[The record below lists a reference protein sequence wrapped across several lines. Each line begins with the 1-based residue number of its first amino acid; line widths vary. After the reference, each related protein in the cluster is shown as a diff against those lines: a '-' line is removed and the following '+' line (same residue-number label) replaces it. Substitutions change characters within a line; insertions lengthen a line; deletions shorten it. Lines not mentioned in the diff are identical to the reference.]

1 MSRLAIFN
9 ARNDSAA
16 TVAEAVDEHGYAIV
30 TGMIDPL
37 QVDTLRGELAPHFEV
52 SRLGS
57 TGFLGGKTQRFNN
70 LFMRA
75 PTTRD
80 MILHPQLLAVA
91 DIVLLRW
98 CARYQVN
105 YTGVMHLLPGEQAQ
119 VLHRDAFY
127 YPFRSPGPVT
137 VLNSIWAVSDFTA
150 ENGATRFVA
159 GSHLWEE
166 ERQPRESEIVAAAMP
181 AGSVF
186 IYVNGLIHGG
196 GANTTDRPRTGIGL
210 NLSLGW
216 LRQQENQYLTLPPD
230 VAKTLPE
237 KLQRL
242 IGYDFGAPFLG
253 AVDGAN
259 PHAALQENAS
269 PKRYDDSLDRHY
281 REQMRWLKVEA
292 VPPPPGVVPT
302 K

>member
-1 MSRLAIFN
+1 MSKLAIFD
-9 ARNDSAA
+9 ARSDGAA
-16 TVAEAVDEHGYAIV
+16 AIGAAVDAHGYAIV
-30 TGMIDPL
+30 TGMLDPARIE
-37 QVDTLRGELAPHFEV
+37 TLRGELAPHFD
-52 SRLGS
+52 SARLGS
-57 TGFLGGKTQRFNN
+57 TSFLGGKTRRFNN

-80 MILHPQLLAVA
+80 MILHPLLLAVA
-91 DIVLLRW
+91 DHVLLRW

-105 YTGVMHLLPGEQAQ
+105 YTGVMHLEPGEKAQ

-150 ENGATRFVA
+150 ENGATRFVS

-166 ERQPRESEIVAAAMP
+166 ERQPRESEIVAASMP

-196 GANTTDRPRTGIGL
+196 GGNETNRPRTGIGL

-216 LRQQENQYLTLPPD
+216 LRQQENQYLTLSPE

-259 PHAALQENAS
+259 PHAVLEENAA
-269 PKRYDDSLDRHY
+269 PKRYDDSLDRAY
-281 REQMRWLKVEA
+281 RERVRWLKVEA

>member
-1 MSRLAIFN
+1 MSSLAIFN
-9 ARNDSAA
+9 ARNDSAGTIA
-16 TVAEAVDEHGYAIV
+16 GAVDEHGYAIV
-30 TGMIDPL
+30 TGMIDPG
-37 QVDTLRGELAPHFEV
+37 QVATLRGELAPHFEV

-80 MILHPQLLAVA
+80 MIMHPLLLAVA

-150 ENGATRFVA
+150 ENGATRLVP
-159 GSHLWEE
+159 GSHLSG
-166 ERQPRESEIVAAAMP
+166 RNPDPQREDYPVVQAIVP
-181 AGSVF
+181 AGSAV
-186 IYVNGLIHGG
+186 IWEGRTWHAAGLNRSNG
-196 GANTTDRPRTGIGL
+196 PRIGL
-210 NLSLGW
+210 TTYFCGPQFRQMANLTYG
-216 LRQQENQYLTLPPD
+216 
-230 VAKTLPE
+230 AKKPVVDAMSADM
-237 KLQRL
+237 KAL
-242 IGYDFGAPFLG
+242 IG
-253 AVDGAN
+253 
-259 PHAALQENAS
+259 
-269 PKRYDDSLDRHY
+269 
-281 REQMRWLKVEA
+281 LKSWSGYGRTSDKYNDLVESGDQLVGELRA
-292 VPPPPGVVPT
+292 
-302 K
+302 